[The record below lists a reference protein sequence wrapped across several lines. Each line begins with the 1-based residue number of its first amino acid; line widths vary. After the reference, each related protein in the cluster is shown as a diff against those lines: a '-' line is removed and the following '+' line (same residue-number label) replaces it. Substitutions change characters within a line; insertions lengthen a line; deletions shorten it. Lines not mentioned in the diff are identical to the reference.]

1 MGDKINGSGP
11 KPAPKSQKPPKV
23 SIRTGVEAGR
33 QLAGSAADA
42 AARETQEGLEAG
54 GRFLTDAARLGG
66 GIVSAAKQ
74 RAAAEAIKT
83 YNADLSTHEGR
94 NRVLEKGLFTVPG
107 LGVLAWAANHGANAA
122 YHTPG
127 AIASA
132 TNAVSQATT
141 NAALATGNAIE
152 AGQRAGRQQ
161 LADLIWNEKGAAVD
175 SGAAKAAAELS
186 GHLDQAGTTVERAK
200 QVVARSRKE
209 LPQHTV
215 KAGETLAGLAEALNR
230 DWKDI
235 YELNKQAIGPDP
247 NRLTPGT
254 RLRMPTKR
262 DEATAKAEG
271 QAIDNIEQNIRQAEA
286 RQAELNRLGQ

>member
-11 KPAPKSQKPPKV
+11 KPAPKTQKPPKV

-42 AARETQEGLEAG
+42 AARKTQEGLEAG
-54 GRFLTDAARLGG
+54 GRFVADAARLGG
-66 GIVSAAKQ
+66 GIVSKAKQ
-74 RAAAEAIKT
+74 RAAEEAIKT
-83 YNADLSTHEGR
+83 FNADLSTHEGR
-94 NRVLEKGLFTVPG
+94 NRVLEKGLAVPG

-186 GHLDQAGTTVERAK
+186 GHLDQAGTTIQRAE

-254 RLRMPTKR
+254 KLRMPTKR

-271 QAIDNIEQNIRQAEA
+271 QAIDNIEKMLRQAEA
-286 RQAELNRLGQ
+286 TQAELNSLGQ

>member
-11 KPAPKSQKPPKV
+11 KPAPKSQKTPKV

-42 AARETQEGLEAG
+42 AARKIQDGLEAG
-54 GRFLTDAARLGG
+54 GRFVADAARLGG
-66 GIVSAAKQ
+66 GIARVAKR
-74 RAAAEAIKT
+74 RAAAEAINT

-94 NRVLEKGLFTVPG
+94 NRVLEKGLAVPG

-122 YHTPG
+122 YHAPG
-127 AIASA
+127 AIESA
-132 TNAVSQATT
+132 TNAVSRATT

-152 AGQRAGRQQ
+152 AGQRAGRQK
-161 LADLIWNEKGAAVD
+161 LANFFWDEKGATVD
-175 SGAAKAAAELS
+175 SGVAKAAANLS
-186 GHLDQAGTTVERAK
+186 GHLDQAGTTFERAK

-271 QAIDNIEQNIRQAEA
+271 QAIDIIEQNIRQAEA
-286 RQAELNRLGQ
+286 MQAELNRLGQ

>member
-1 MGDKINGSGP
+1 
-11 KPAPKSQKPPKV
+11 
-23 SIRTGVEAGR
+23 VEAGR

-42 AARETQEGLEAG
+42 AARKIQDGLEAG
-54 GRFLTDAARLGG
+54 GRFVADAARLGG
-66 GIVSAAKQ
+66 GIARAAKQ
-74 RAAAEAIKT
+74 RAAAEAINT

-94 NRVLEKGLFTVPG
+94 NRVLEKGLAVPG

-122 YHTPG
+122 YHAPG
-127 AIASA
+127 AIESA

-152 AGQRAGRQQ
+152 AGQRAGRRE
-161 LADLIWNEKGAAVD
+161 LANFIWNKKGATVD
-175 SGAAKAAAELS
+175 SGVAKAAANLS

-271 QAIDNIEQNIRQAEA
+271 QAIDIIEQNIRQAEQM
-286 RQAELNRLGQ
+286 QAELNRLGQ